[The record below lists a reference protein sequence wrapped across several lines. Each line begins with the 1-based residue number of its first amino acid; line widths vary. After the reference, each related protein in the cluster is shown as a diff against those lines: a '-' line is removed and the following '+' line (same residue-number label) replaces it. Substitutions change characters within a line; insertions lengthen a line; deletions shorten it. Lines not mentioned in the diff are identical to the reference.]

1 MNQNKRCAY
10 CKRLF
15 HPNPRVK
22 NQRYCSRRACQRA
35 RKTLWQK
42 QKMAAD
48 PDYQQNQ
55 KESQKNWC
63 KNNPDCWRNY
73 RRQNPD
79 YVKHNRVLQI
89 ARNAKRRSMNNMI
102 AKMDSLKPNL
112 PIKAGAYFI
121 VTSHLKGI
129 AKMDALAQ
137 EVHIIPTG

>member
-1 MNQNKRCAY
+1 MNQNKRCTH
-10 CKRLF
+10 CKCLF

-22 NQRYCSRRACQRA
+22 NQRYCNRRACQRA

-63 KNNPDCWRNY
+63 ENNPGYWRNY

-79 YVKHNRVLQI
+79 YVKHNRVLQT
-89 ARNAKRRSMNNMI
+89 ARNAKQRSINNMI
-102 AKMDSLKPNL
+102 AKMDALKPNL
-112 PIKAGAYFI
+112 PIKAGTYFI
-121 VTSHLKGI
+121 VTKPPGGI